1 MFTVRLENIKIR
13 QDLSND
19 EVAKIAYTKF
29 NIPQESVTDYK
40 IVKKSIDARD
50 KNDIFYNYSIVVFLK
65 ENFKVSK
72 LLKNKNASLIEQ
84 ELKQKTVLHND
95 LKAYNRPVIIGAGP
109 AGLFCALTLIENGV
123 KPIIV
128 EQGKTV
134 EERQKDVELFLKE
147 RILNTCSNVQ
157 FGEGG
162 AGTFSDGK
170 LTTNLHSPLCRDV
183 IDTFVKF
190 GAPEEISYINKPHIG
205 TDNLVKIVANIRKY
219 IENNGGEF
227 MFGAKAVDFEIENNQ
242 VKSVIV
248 SRIQESTTIDKIA
261 TDTVVLAIGH
271 SSRDM
276 FKKLY
281 EKHVEMEKKN
291 FSVGVRIEHK
301 QQMINESQY
310 GKNPKL
316 KLPPAEYKL
325 AYHGEDRSCYT
336 FCMCPGGT
344 VMASSS
350 EEGTIVT
357 NGMSKYA
364 RDGENAN
371 SAVLVN
377 VTPEDL
383 ISEEIFS
390 SIKNYMLQQ
399 ADGIRICKNI
409 SSKEDSSQNSVNL
422 TVESKNE
429 HIDNLDKEIRKD
441 NPLLGMYF
449 QEMLEEKA
457 FALGGNNYNAP
468 IQRVE
473 DFLNNKKTDHIGEIN
488 PTYKPGI
495 TMSNLKEILPEFV
508 TEILKEGIVY
518 FDRKIKGFA
527 NPDAILT
534 GVETR
539 SSSPVTIK
547 RNEQYMANIKG
558 MYPCGEGAGYAGG
571 IMSAAI
577 DGIRISRAI
586 LTPEQYAT
594 RGIEE
599 NCKMKQ

>member
-19 EVAKIAYTKF
+19 EVVKIAYTKF

-84 ELKQKTVLHND
+84 EQKQKTAMPNN
-95 LKAYNRPVIIGAGP
+95 LKENNKRTVIIGAGP

-123 KPIIV
+123 KPIII

-205 TDNLVKIVANIRKY
+205 TDNLIKIVANIRKY

-227 MFGAKAVDFEIENNQ
+227 MFGTKAVDFEIENNQ

-248 SRIQESTTIDKIA
+248 TKIQEQKNKPSNSCNYEICNIITEKPQEHIIQSRANNTKERIRIE

-357 NGMSKYA
+357 NGMSTFA

-377 VTPEDL
+377 ITPED
-383 ISEEIFS
+383 F
-390 SIKNYMLQQ
+390 K
-399 ADGIRICKNI
+399 G
-409 SSKEDSSQNSVNL
+409 DS
-422 TVESKNE
+422 
-429 HIDNLDKEIRKD
+429 
-441 NPLLGMYF
+441 PLEGMYF
-449 QEMLEEKA
+449 QQELEEKA
-457 FALGGNNYNAP
+457 FKLGGSNYNAP

-473 DFLNNKKTDHIGEIN
+473 DFLNNRKSTFIGEVK
-488 PTYKPGI
+488 PTYKPGV
-495 TMSNLKEILPEFV
+495 TLANLQEILPDFV
-508 TEILKEGIVY
+508 TKTLKEGLIY
-518 FDRKIKGFA
+518 FDKKIAGFA
-527 NPDAILT
+527 SADAILT

-547 RNEQYMANIKG
+547 RNEQKMASVQG

-571 IMSAAI
+571 IMSAAV
-577 DGIRISRAI
+577 DGIKVANAI
-586 LTPEQYAT
+586 LAH
-594 RGIEE
+594 
-599 NCKMKQ
+599 